1 MLLLRS
7 LLYFVGSI
15 ISLSLISLCGLIFV
29 FSSYPTRQKFL
40 SQWAIFCI
48 WWLKITLNITTNIIG
63 QENLKKSP
71 YIIISN
77 HQSTWETL
85 AFQTIF
91 PAHTWVLKRELLWL
105 PIFGWSLAL
114 LKPIIINRGDKLKA
128 IKKVIKQGAD
138 RLDKGI
144 SIVIFPEGTRQPY
157 KRIGEYQNGG
167 SAIAKKSGYDI
178 VPVYHNA
185 GNLWP
190 KGGFIKKPGVI
201 TVVIGEVIS
210 DSSLTSSELTEKIRN
225 WTLEQEKS
233 FEKLTPRKH
242 E

>member
-15 ISLSLISLCGLIFV
+15 ISLILITLCGLFFV

-48 WWLKITLNITTNIIG
+48 WWLKVTLNITTNIIG
-63 QENLKKSP
+63 QENVKKSP
-71 YIIISN
+71 CIIISN

-91 PAHTWVLKRELLWL
+91 PAHTWVLKQELLWL
-105 PIFGWSLAL
+105 PIFGWSLAM

-138 RLDKGI
+138 RLNKGI

-157 KRIGEYQNGG
+157 KHLGEYQNGG
-167 SAIAKKSGYDI
+167 AAIAKKSGYEI

-190 KGGFIKKPGVI
+190 KGSFIKKPGVI
-201 TVVIGEVIS
+201 TVIIGEAIS
-210 DSSLTSSELTEKIRN
+210 DSNLTSSEVTEKIRN
-225 WTLEQEKS
+225 WTLEQEKA
-233 FEKLTPRKH
+233 FE
-242 E
+242 

>member
-157 KRIGEYQNGG
+157 KSIGEYQNGG

-178 VPVYHNA
+178 VPVYHNS

-225 WTLEQEKS
+225 WTLEQEKT
-233 FEKLTPRKH
+233 FE
-242 E
+242 

>member
-15 ISLSLISLCGLIFV
+15 ISLILITLCGLFLV
-29 FSSYPTRQKFL
+29 FANYPTRHKFL

-233 FEKLTPRKH
+233 FE
-242 E
+242 

>member
-15 ISLSLISLCGLIFV
+15 ISLILITLCGLFLV
-29 FSSYPTRQKFL
+29 FANYSTRHKFL

-48 WWLKITLNITTNIIG
+48 WWLKVTLNITTKVIG
-63 QENLKKSP
+63 QENVKQSP
-71 YIIISN
+71 CVIISN

-85 AFQTIF
+85 AFQSIF
-91 PAHTWVLKRELLWL
+91 PAHTWVLKQELLWL
-105 PIFGWSLAL
+105 PIFGWSLAM

-138 RLDKGI
+138 RLNKGI

-157 KRIGEYQNGG
+157 KHLGEYQNGG
-167 SAIAKKSGYDI
+167 AAIAKKSGYEI

-190 KGGFIKKPGVI
+190 KGSFIKKPGVI
-201 TVVIGEVIS
+201 TVIIGEVIS
-210 DSSLTSSELTEKIRN
+210 DSNLTSSEVTEKIRN
-225 WTLEQEKS
+225 WTLEQEKA
-233 FEKLTPRKH
+233 FE
-242 E
+242 

>member
-15 ISLSLISLCGLIFV
+15 ISLILISFSGLLLIFA
-29 FSSYPTRQKFL
+29 SYSTRQKYL
-40 SQWAIFCI
+40 SQWAIFCM
-48 WWLKITLNITTNIIG
+48 WWLKITLNIKANVIGRENII
-63 QENLKKSP
+63 NSSC
-71 YIIISN
+71 IIISN

-105 PIFGWSLAL
+105 PVFGWSLAL
-114 LKPIIINRGDKLKA
+114 LNPIIINRGEKLNA

-138 RLDKGI
+138 RLEKGI
-144 SIVIFPEGTRQPY
+144 SIVIYPEGTRQPY
-157 KRIGEYQNGG
+157 KKLGVYQNGG
-167 SAIAKKSGYDI
+167 SAIARKTGYSI

-185 GNLWP
+185 GKIWP
-190 KGGFIKKPGVI
+190 KGSFIKKPGVI

-210 DSSLTSSELTEKIRN
+210 QSNLKPSEVTENIRQ
-225 WTLEQEKS
+225 WTLEQESK
-233 FEKLTPRKH
+233 FN
-242 E
+242 

>member
-15 ISLSLISLCGLIFV
+15 ISLILISLCGLLFV

-71 YIIISN
+71 CIIISN

-114 LKPIIINRGDKLKA
+114 LKPIIINRSDKINA
-128 IKKVIKQGAD
+128 IKKIIKQGTD

-157 KRIGEYQNGG
+157 KHIGEYQNGG
-167 SAIAKKSGYDI
+167 SAIAKKSGYEI

-210 DSSLTSSELTEKIRN
+210 DLSLTSSELTEKIRN
-225 WTLEQEKS
+225 WTLKQEKT
-233 FEKLTPRKH
+233 FE
-242 E
+242 

>member
-15 ISLSLISLCGLIFV
+15 ISLILITFCGLF
-29 FSSYPTRQKFL
+29 FAFASYPTRQKFL

-233 FEKLTPRKH
+233 FE
-242 E
+242 